1 MRPTA
6 WSARS
11 RSTPAAG
18 SPKKATGTPLPAEN
32 SPRRIFERLFVP
44 ESTADKA
51 VTLIRYAERR
61 SILDAISGDAKSLH
75 CRLGTT
81 DQKKLDQCR
90 SSVRDTENQVEQI
103 EGQFMGML
111 KKTAEAD
118 GSMLDR
124 TVILYGSGMHSGKG
138 QGWRSLAKES
148 AATRRGWLET
158 GVCNSVGIW
167 PSTRTIVRHCPTC
180 SFRWPR
186 KWAVERNIFRYHRHT
201 RRTGQLRAMLLLG
214 LRKPIGFGVPPLIAR
229 SASTSPTTLA
239 NLKPWPEKPA
249 AIATC
254 GWSG

>member
-51 VTLIRYAERR
+51 ATLVRYAERR
-61 SILDAISGDAKSLH
+61 SILDAIGGDAKSLH
-75 CRLGTT
+75 RRLGTT
-81 DQKKLDQCR
+81 DQWKLDEYL

-103 EGQFMGML
+103 EGRFMGML

-138 QGWRSLAKES
+138 QGWRALAKES

-158 GVCNSVGIW
+158 GCE
-167 PSTRTIVRHCPTC
+167 TRSACGLRPGQSSATVQRGPFAGPESGQWDGTF
-180 SFRWPR
+180 FRC
-186 KWAVERNIFRYHRHT
+186 HRHT
-201 RRTGQLRAMLLLG
+201 RRTGQPRAMLLLG